1 MNCTSVWPAGNRASR
16 RSSRVTLTGAAA
28 AGCPVASAAIRIEAI
43 SSVFMTW
50 FLPVFRI
57 SAAVELDRRGRRK
70 FPRVPREAGSAGDSH
85 DDADRNGECGRR
97 LARLPATELREATV
111 EFRVR
116 GAWDSELDDR
126 PVGRV
131 EPAGLDRAEPRDEL
145 FQTTKSKIAV
155 AHRELARDVGWHEGR
170 CGARRRRGRR
180 RARRPLS
187 LERVSA
193 PLGDVV
199 LGRPLAL
206 GSRRGRL
213 ELADDRR
220 LPVLTLRRLLKIR
233 IPRGG
238 RGLRRGGR
246 GGVG

>member
-116 GAWDSELDDR
+116 VARDSELDDR

-145 FQTTKSKIAV
+145 FQTTKSIFF
-155 AHRELARDVGWHEGR
+155 LMI
-170 CGARRRRGRR
+170 
-180 RARRPLS
+180 RRPPRSTLFPYTTLFRSS
-187 LERVSA
+187 L
-193 PLGDVV
+193 P
-199 LGRPLAL
+199 RPDACFI
-206 GSRRGRL
+206 S
-213 ELADDRR
+213 
-220 LPVLTLRRLLKIR
+220 TS
-233 IPRGG
+233 PRGPVCAST
-238 RGLRRGGR
+238 RISR
-246 GGVG
+246 